1 MGQLAE
7 RISEIIDYAGNFD
20 EMLERARSTKNYYN
34 EIGRNFMGKL
44 KEARP
49 GFRNNLFQSLI
60 EAFSRCNGLI
70 SNLPW

>member
-7 RISEIIDYAGNFD
+7 RISEIIDYARNLFVQQ
-20 EMLERARSTKNYYN
+20 NYYN